1 MRPPLPRGPILSRP
15 EIRRQTVLQFLPRS
29 PAMGRAADV
38 VGTAALVTV
47 GRRLR
52 RARSASATRNGFD
65 GRGTVLS
72 MDWRGKA
79 MLSWWLRLGAIDE
92 LQKEI
97 NAAF

>member
-1 MRPPLPRGPILSRP
+1 
-15 EIRRQTVLQFLPRS
+15 
-29 PAMGRAADV
+29 
-38 VGTAALVTV
+38 
-47 GRRLR
+47 
-52 RARSASATRNGFD
+52 
-65 GRGTVLS
+65 